1 MASELRVTTIANN
14 AGTESVGSTYV
25 INGSAKAWAF
35 YKQYPSNSVP
45 DSLNVSSLTDGGAG
59 IGTLN
64 WTSSFSAAEYAY
76 AGQRSGSTAN
86 TNVFV
91 VEQVSADIA
100 TGSCKFCTKYLG
112 TTTINVADS
121 THIGIQIHGD
131 LA

>member
-1 MASELRVTTIANN
+1 MAGKIVADTLEHST
-14 AGTESVGSTYV
+14 AGSVDTQYV
-25 INGSAKAWAF
+25 VNGSAKAWAF
-35 YKQYPSNSVP
+35 YKQYPSNDLP
-45 DSLNVSSLTDGGAG
+45 NSLNVTSLTDGGAG

-76 AGQRSGSTAN
+76 AGQRSGSSNN
-86 TNVFV
+86 TNAFT

-112 TTTINVADS
+112 PSSITVGDS

>member
-1 MASELRVTTIANN
+1 MAGKIVADTLEHSTAGSVTTDF
-14 AGTESVGSTYV
+14 VV
-25 INGSAKAWAF
+25 NGSAKAWAF
-35 YKQYPSNSVP
+35 YKQYPSNDVP

-64 WTSSFSAAEYAY
+64 WTSSFSAAQYAY
-76 AGQRSGSTAN
+76 AGQRSGSSNNSNA
-86 TNVFV
+86 FI

-112 TTTINVADS
+112 TNSITVGDS